1 MSIDSA
7 DASFKSCSQS
17 STNFFRPTLK
27 GETLNFFSVAISIG
41 RPFRSSPRG
50 NRTSSPFIRRNLAK
64 KSMKQYVTAWPMWI
78 GVLTYG
84 GGVSIE

>member
-1 MSIDSA
+1 M
-7 DASFKSCSQS
+7 
-17 STNFFRPTLK
+17 NFFRPTLN
-27 GETLNFFSVAISIG
+27 GDALNFFSVAISIG
-41 RPFRSSPRG
+41 RPFRSRPRG
-50 NRTSSPFIRRNLAK
+50 NNTSSPFIRRYRAK